1 MFLDVFNEGF
11 KNFIGGN
18 WNRARKQLRQVES
31 IKRMPDRPSQI
42 LLEYM
47 EKWKFEAPADWRGYR
62 VQEDD

>member
-1 MFLDVFNEGF
+1 MFLDVFNEGY

-18 WNRARKQLRQVES
+18 WNRARKQLRQVEA

-47 EKWKFEAPADWRGYR
+47 QKWKFEAPADWKGYR
-62 VQEDD
+62 VQED